1 MLGKA
6 EIAAIVPVSNVDKAV
21 EYYGGTLGLELQVRR
36 DDLPENREAEFRAG
50 DGTLVVYESVA
61 AGQSRG
67 TVAGFRVADLETVVG
82 ELRARGVAFEEYDL
96 PDLKTENGIARVGDL
111 LAAWARDPDGN
122 IIAFEQ
128 RTKAT

>member
-6 EIAAIVPVSNVDKAV
+6 EIAAIVPVSDVEKAV
-21 EYYGGTLGLELQVRR
+21 EFYGGTLGLELQIRR

-67 TVAGFRVADLETVVG
+67 TVAGFRVDDLDSVVG
-82 ELRARGVAFEEYDL
+82 ALRERGVAFEEYDL
-96 PDLKTENGIARVGDL
+96 PDLKTENGIATIGDL
-111 LAAWARDPDGN
+111 RASWARDPDGN

-128 RTKAT
+128 RL